1 MSFSDHLSVVS
12 PSVHISH
19 VYFLSGSTEPNL
31 TELGTMHSYRKRYQS
46 YRNKDHTSVQ
56 NGNHCETVKF
66 WWVSKKRI
74 TTQEMPIFKSKR
86 VYMYIVTILFYF
98 NRELRTI
105 TEA

>member
-19 VYFLSGSTEPNL
+19 FYFLSGSTEPNL

-56 NGNHCETVKF
+56 NGNQNFGGCLRKESLH
-66 WWVSKKRI
+66 KKC
-74 TTQEMPIFKSKR
+74 QSKR
-86 VYMYIVTILFYF
+86 VYMYIVTILFYL

>member
-19 VYFLSGSTEPNL
+19 FYFLSGSTEPNL

-74 TTQEMPIFKSKR
+74 STQEMPIFKSKR

>member
-19 VYFLSGSTEPNL
+19 FYFLSGSTEPNL

-66 WWVSKKRI
+66 WLVSKKRI